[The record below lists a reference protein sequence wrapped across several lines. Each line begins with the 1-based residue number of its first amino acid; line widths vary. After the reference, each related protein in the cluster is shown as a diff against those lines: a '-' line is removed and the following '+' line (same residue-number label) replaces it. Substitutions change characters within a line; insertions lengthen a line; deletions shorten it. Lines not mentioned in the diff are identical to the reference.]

1 MTTVAPYG
9 VININKPIGKTSAD
23 VVNRV
28 AWLLRKSTGIK
39 KFKAGHCGT
48 LDPLATGVLLVCVG
62 SATRLMPL
70 IQEHSKTYRG
80 RFVLGVSTDTDDITG
95 RVLAEAPTA
104 ATSIQREDLE
114 RLLPEF
120 TGVIQQVPPKFSAVH
135 VDGRR
140 AYVLARDGQAVEI
153 PPREVAVQRLELT
166 SFEAPQFELSIDCG
180 TGTYIRSIGRDLGER
195 LGCGATMT
203 ELARTTVGPFS
214 MEAGHQLDD
223 LTIDNVQDAIESPL
237 LAIPNYPSYVLDDEE
252 TARIRTGNYV
262 KPRTDVPESA
272 KEVALLN
279 ERGELVAVARLNHQY
294 HVLRPIML
302 LIEAQKL
309 PKHSQSRSY

>member
-80 RFVLGVSTDTDDITG
+80 RFVLGIATDTDDITG
-95 RVLAEAPTA
+95 RVIREAPAEAA
-104 ATSIQREDLE
+104 AIQRADLE

-135 VDGRR
+135 VDGQR
-140 AYVLARDGQAVEI
+140 AYDLARDGKPVEI
-153 PPREVAVQRLELT
+153 PPREVTVQRLELT
-166 SFEAPQFELSIDCG
+166 SFDAPKFELAIDCG

-203 ELARTTVGPFS
+203 ELARTTIGPFS
-214 MEAGHQLDD
+214 MDTGRPLDE
-223 LTIDNVQDAIESPL
+223 LTIENVQSAIESPL
-237 LAIPNYPSYVLDDEE
+237 LAIPNYPHYVVNDEE
-252 TARIRTGNYV
+252 IARIRTGNYV
-262 KPRTDVPESA
+262 RPRTDVPESA
-272 KEVALLN
+272 EEVSLLN
-279 ERGELVAVARLNHQY
+279 ERGELIAVARLNHQY

-302 LIEAQKL
+302 LIEALK
-309 PKHSQSRSY
+309 